1 MISRYDIDWKVPDNI
16 GFFISTNQTGH
27 SKGKYKSANFS
38 FSVGDNVTTIA
49 IYPRLVYEQRLSLVF
64 LYFQY

>member
-27 SKGKYKSANFS
+27 SKGKYKSPNFS
-38 FSVGDNVTTIA
+38 FLLETVKKM
-49 IYPRLVYEQRLSLVF
+49 
-64 LYFQY
+64 